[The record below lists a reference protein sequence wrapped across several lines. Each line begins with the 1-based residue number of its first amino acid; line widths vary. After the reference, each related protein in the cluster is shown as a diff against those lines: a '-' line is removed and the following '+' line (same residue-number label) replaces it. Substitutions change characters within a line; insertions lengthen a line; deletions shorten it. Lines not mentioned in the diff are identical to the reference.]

1 MISKYKNKFP
11 FNVYDKM
18 FEDNTGTSLNEDEI
32 DYLLNF
38 ADQNIYINSSR
49 ELYTFCLF
57 LLKRWYPLFM
67 IKILMLLKTK
77 KILKVTNAP
86 YSIKLLSKDIS
97 LVIINMSIAAYG
109 KSHSSKDY
117 Y

>member
-1 MISKYKNKFP
+1 
-11 FNVYDKM
+11 
-18 FEDNTGTSLNEDEI
+18 
-32 DYLLNF
+32 
-38 ADQNIYINSSR
+38 
-49 ELYTFCLF
+49 
-57 LLKRWYPLFM
+57 
-67 IKILMLLKTK
+67 MLLKTK

-86 YSIKLLSKDIS
+86 NSIKLLAKDIS

>member
-11 FNVYDKM
+11 FNIYDKM
-18 FEDNTGTSLNEDEI
+18 FEDATGTSLNEDEI

-49 ELYTFCLF
+49 ELYAYCLF

-86 YSIKLLSKDIS
+86 NSIKLLSKDIS
-97 LVIINMSIAAYG
+97 LVIINMSISSYG
-109 KSHSSKDY
+109 KSHFSKDY

>member
-11 FNVYDKM
+11 FNIYDKM

-57 LLKRWYPLFM
+57 LLKRWYPLFV
-67 IKILMLLKTK
+67 IKIL
-77 KILKVTNAP
+77 ILSPLHNHL
-86 YSIKLLSKDIS
+86 ILILQF
-97 LVIINMSIAAYG
+97 LGCNFLIIFLIFI
-109 KSHSSKDY
+109 
-117 Y
+117 

>member
-1 MISKYKNKFP
+1 MCMIKCLRIT
-11 FNVYDKM
+11 
-18 FEDNTGTSLNEDEI
+18 TGTSLNEDEI

-57 LLKRWYPLFM
+57 LLKRCTTIYD
-67 IKILMLLKTK
+67 KILMLLKTK

-86 YSIKLLSKDIS
+86 YSIKLLSKR
-97 LVIINMSIAAYG
+97 Y
-109 KSHSSKDY
+109 
-117 Y
+117 